1 MKETRGS
8 QEISET
14 YHQFQYYF
22 VLFRLL
28 RYAVFG
34 IEVFLVIQPEVCA
47 ECFAEAEGD
56 ATCQALAFVVGHRQ
70 SAGFLIG
77 GFGVAGCAFT
87 MIGSTGPTAGQ
98 LYIVFRS
105 R

>member
-14 YHQFQYYF
+14 YHQIQYYL

-47 ECFAEAEGD
+47 ECFAEAESD
-56 ATCQALAFVVGHRQ
+56 ATRQSRAFVVGGCQ
-70 SAGFLIG
+70 CTGFFIG
-77 GFGVAGCAFT
+77 GFGIALVCHHVVA
-87 MIGSTGPTAGQ
+87 
-98 LYIVFRS
+98 
-105 R
+105 

>member
-8 QEISET
+8 QEISEA

-56 ATCQALAFVVGHRQ
+56 AACQALAFVVGHCQ
-70 SAGFLIG
+70 PAGFFIG
-77 GFGVAGCAFT
+77 GFGVALVGHHVVA
-87 MIGSTGPTAGQ
+87 
-98 LYIVFRS
+98 
-105 R
+105 